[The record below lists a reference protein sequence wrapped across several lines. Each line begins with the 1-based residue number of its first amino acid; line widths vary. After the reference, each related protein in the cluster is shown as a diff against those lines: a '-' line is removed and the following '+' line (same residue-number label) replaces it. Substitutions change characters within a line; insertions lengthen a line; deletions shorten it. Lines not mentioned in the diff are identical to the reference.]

1 MSPNRN
7 LWRID
12 GDQLALDLHPGQTRA
27 WQSQR
32 RFVFVLAG
40 TQGGKTSFGPWWL
53 WREIRTCGSGDYIA
67 ATASY
72 DLFKLKM
79 LPELRTVFEHVL
91 RIGRY
96 WSGERIIELKDP
108 ESGEFWAKRTDDRMW
123 GRIILRSAESPGGLE
138 AASVNAAWLD
148 ECGQDSFSVESWE
161 AVQRRLSLSQG
172 RVLGTTTL
180 YNMGWLLAEIYQPW
194 QDGRQDID
202 IIQFPSYQNPAF
214 PREEYDRAKEDLPAW
229 RFSMFYDGQFMRPAG
244 LIYGDFS
251 DAHLED
257 AFPIPP
263 EWPRTVG
270 IDFGGANVAILWL
283 AQDPQDRWHLYR
295 EWLGG
300 GMMTADYVR
309 IAQEGLLG
317 GEDFRCFGGASS
329 EAQQRRDW
337 TAAGMKVLEPPVR
350 GVEPGIDRV
359 TGLIRRHEL
368 RVFRSLRG
376 VRDELGTYRRVMDA
390 QGNPTD
396 EIADKR
402 TFHRLDALRYAACGI
417 TRPARAVRSYQG

>member
-1 MSPNRN
+1 MTQTI
-7 LWRID
+7 WRID
-12 GDQLALDLHPGQTRA
+12 GEQLYLDLHPGQTRA
-27 WQSQR
+27 WRSDR

-53 WREIRTCGSGDYIA
+53 WREITRCGAGDYIA

-91 RIGRY
+91 KIGRY
-96 WSGERIIELKDP
+96 WSGERIIELRDP
-108 ESGEFWAKRTDDRMW
+108 TTGEFHAKRADDTMW
-123 GRIILRSAESPGGLE
+123 GRIILRSAESSGGLE

-180 YNMGWLLAEIYQPW
+180 YNMGWLLADIYQPW
-194 QDGRQDID
+194 KDGRADID
-202 IIQFPSYQNPAF
+202 VIQFPSYQNPAF
-214 PREEYDRAKEDLPAW
+214 PKEEYDRAREELPAW

-244 LIYGDFS
+244 LIYADFS
-251 DAHLED
+251 EAHLEVS
-257 AFPIPP
+257 FPIRAD
-263 EWPRTVG
+263 WPRVVG

-283 AQDPQDRWHLYR
+283 AQDEGGTWHLYR

-309 IAQEGLLG
+309 IAREGLQG
-317 GEDFRCFGGASS
+317 AENVRAFGGASS
-329 EAQQRRDW
+329 EGQQRRDW
-337 TAAGMKVLEPPVR
+337 TAAGLRVLEPPVR

-359 TGLIRRHEL
+359 TTMIRRHEL
-368 RVFRSLRG
+368 RVCRLLRG
-376 VRDELGTYRRVMDA
+376 VRDELGTYRRVVDA

-396 EIADKR
+396 VIADKN

-417 TRPARAVRSYQG
+417 KRQKREVRSYQG